1 VSVELGIATPAVPRE
16 PDALDDAFCRW
27 AAGLGVGP
35 LGTHLADPERLAA
48 GLAREVRARLA
59 DHGLRIVQATAYN
72 PNMVQPDPDERRAS
86 LDRLALA
93 FRVARDLGCPMVLSG
108 CGSLHPSR
116 FYGPHPDN
124 HAPAT
129 RERLI
134 SFLREAAPRA
144 EDAGIVLA
152 LECHLLTT
160 LESPARIREIVAAVD
175 SPWVKVNFDPV
186 NLLGSPDAAF
196 ASGAEMERQHATL
209 APYYHTTAH
218 AKDVALGD
226 DLVLH
231 IEERPCGEGVLDWGA
246 YLRVAD
252 RLGAPAS
259 LLIEHF
265 PAETVGPSLALLR
278 GTAAEVGVEIV
289 R

>member
-1 VSVELGIATPAVPRE
+1 MSVELGIATPAVPRV
-16 PDALDDAFCRW
+16 PDALDERFCRW
-27 AAGLGVGP
+27 ASDLGVAA
-35 LGTHLADPERLAA
+35 LGTHMADPERLAA

-59 DHGLRIVQATAYN
+59 DYGLRIVQATAYN
-72 PNMVQPDPDERRAS
+72 PNMVQPDAAERRAA
-86 LDRLALA
+86 LDRLNLA

-108 CGSLHPSR
+108 CGGLPPTG

-129 RERLI
+129 RERLV

-152 LECHLLTT
+152 LECHLLTA
-160 LESPARIREIVAAVD
+160 LESPERIREVVEAVD

-186 NLLGSPDAAF
+186 NLLGSPDAVF
-196 ASGAEMERQHATL
+196 GSGAEMEGQHAIL

-218 AKDVALGD
+218 AKDVAVGD

-231 IEERPCGEGVLDWGA
+231 IEERPCGEGVLDWGT

-252 RLGAPAS
+252 RLGAPTT
-259 LLIEHF
+259 LLVEHF
-265 PAETVGPSLALLR
+265 PAETVAASLALLR
-278 GTAAEVGVEIV
+278 QTAATVGVEVV